1 MGPCVSKNVK
11 PSSQKKDESML
22 TLAPENNKQKI
33 PEE

>member
-11 PSSQKKDESML
+11 PTSQKKDEGKL
-22 TLAPENNKQKI
+22 NLAPETNKQKI